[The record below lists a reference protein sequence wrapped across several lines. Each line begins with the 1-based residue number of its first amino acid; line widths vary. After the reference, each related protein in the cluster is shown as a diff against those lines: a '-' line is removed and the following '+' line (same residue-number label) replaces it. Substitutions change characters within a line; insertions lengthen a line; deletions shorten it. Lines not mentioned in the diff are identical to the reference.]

1 MGKYR
6 EREVISGVDGDSVG
20 FPRCALVA
28 TQQDEDKHKAPSSTP
43 HRPLSLR
50 IYVGRSIVISAKVMY
65 SCLK

>member
-28 TQQDEDKHKAPSSTP
+28 TQQDEDKHKAPSIRPTP
-43 HRPLSLR
+43 LLVPTH
-50 IYVGRSIVISAKVMY
+50 GSIDII
-65 SCLK
+65 